1 MTKSTLTKTKPSR
14 NGDASFDGDED
25 IGCERAA
32 IFASVSPLSIVAM
45 GTFPFSLIAWS
56 RSRRRHFD
64 DALTLRPKRNLIHV
78 AGELESPQ
86 QIAVNVRAD
95 SLETAIPG
103 GRTHPLPTVWRLP
116 RTVATFGKS
125 SNLKTDMAAKI
136 AGTLFLLLVLFLTI
150 PALIVRE
157 SREAAWA
164 FGALMGAFGAGAFL
178 VLVVVKSLKEKLA
191 DGRQDKKRKELITL
205 WRLHE
210 IGKGRMDWRSVL
222 KIVPSHTDLEA
233 LLAEMKAEA
242 EPAAARKVGGLS
254 IRGCPLSGGVRLQ

>member
-86 QIAVNVRAD
+86 KIAVNVRVD
-95 SLETAIPG
+95 SPETAIPG

-116 RTVATFGKS
+116 RTVA
-125 SNLKTDMAAKI
+125 D
-136 AGTLFLLLVLFLTI
+136 V
-150 PALIVRE
+150 
-157 SREAAWA
+157 W
-164 FGALMGAFGAGAFL
+164 
-178 VLVVVKSLKEKLA
+178 
-191 DGRQDKKRKELITL
+191 
-205 WRLHE
+205 E
-210 IGKGRMDWRSVL
+210 IEQ
-222 KIVPSHTDLEA
+222 LEN
-233 LLAEMKAEA
+233 
-242 EPAAARKVGGLS
+242 
-254 IRGCPLSGGVRLQ
+254 

>member
-1 MTKSTLTKTKPSR
+1 
-14 NGDASFDGDED
+14 
-25 IGCERAA
+25 
-32 IFASVSPLSIVAM
+32 
-45 GTFPFSLIAWS
+45 
-56 RSRRRHFD
+56 
-64 DALTLRPKRNLIHV
+64 
-78 AGELESPQ
+78 
-86 QIAVNVRAD
+86 
-95 SLETAIPG
+95 
-103 GRTHPLPTVWRLP
+103 
-116 RTVATFGKS
+116 
-125 SNLKTDMAAKI
+125 MAAKI

-191 DGRQDKKRKELITL
+191 EGPQDKKRKELITL

-210 IGKGRMDWRSVL
+210 IGKGRMDWRSAL

-242 EPAAARKVGGLS
+242 ETAAARKVGGLS